1 MDKGFD
7 KLEEFIAQCDER
19 KLRHELAMAEIL
31 ETRAQERELRR
42 ANLAKMRGVDT
53 MVSKCKMPFV
63 PATTARTK
71 MERESIHDAA
81 QSNATLLRIL
91 RKMR

>member
-1 MDKGFD
+1 MGKIEDYLAK
-7 KLEEFIAQCDER
+7 CDER
-19 KLRHELAMAEIL
+19 REKCELEIAEIL

-42 ANLAKMRGVDT
+42 ANLAKMRSVDT

-63 PATTARTK
+63 PATTAQTK
-71 MERESIHDAA
+71 MDRESIHDAA

-91 RKMR
+91 RKMGR